1 MDIDDILQAYSRAVM
16 HDLRKSTT
24 TSTGELEGYAQRHFM
39 PHECL
44 GVFPADVT
52 PARTKHRC
60 FYIQNTKPSSHAG
73 EHWVAIA
80 REPRHT
86 DIVFDS
92 FARTPSATWMPHLRG
107 MRSTESDVDQFPRDS
122 THCGQ
127 LCLAFGHVFLEHG
140 YDAALQC

>member
-1 MDIDDILQAYSRAVM
+1 
-16 HDLRKSTT
+16 
-24 TSTGELEGYAQRHFM
+24 M

-52 PARTKHRC
+52 PARTNHRG
-60 FYIQNTKPSSHAG
+60 FYIQNTKPSSHVG

-107 MRSTESDVDQFPRDS
+107 MRSTESDVDQFPHDS